1 MATYEYANAQAR
13 QCDQVSGRSDS
24 MKQHVG
30 KATFHTMTK
39 STGTAATYRDSSHI
53 LL

>member
-1 MATYEYANAQAR
+1 MATYKYANAQAR
-13 QCDQVSGRSDS
+13 QCDQVSGRSDL

-30 KATFHTMTK
+30 KVTFHTMTK
-39 STGTAATYRDSSHI
+39 SIGAAATYQDSSHM